1 MSIFFMMVGL
11 PYSGKSVYAE
21 GLREK
26 FGAEIHSSDAI
37 RAEILGDVQDQTNN
51 QIVFDT
57 LHKRVISDLSAG
69 KNVIYDATNINYKR
83 RIDMLNRLSKV
94 KCQKVCIVM
103 ATPFHECEERSKHR
117 ERVVPHEVL
126 VRMYKNFWLPYWYEG
141 WDAIEL
147 VYPDNFEPYS
157 VSDLFNRDGGLNS
170 FEQDN
175 PHHTFTVGH
184 HCIATYGLVSDGS
197 TELQEA
203 ALLHDIG
210 KPFTKSFVNSKGET
224 TEIAHY
230 YEHQHVSA
238 YDSLFYS
245 NPSLNRLYI
254 ANIIQLHMRP
264 FELERDPHSGKA
276 QKRFKKLVGNKLYSD
291 VMKLHAAD
299 IEAKGT

>member
-37 RAEILGDVQDQTNN
+37 RAEILGNVQDQTNN

-83 RIDMLNRLSKV
+83 RIDLLNRLSKV

-126 VRMYKNFWLPYWYEG
+126 VRTYKNFWIPYWYEG
-141 WDAIEL
+141 WDVIEL

-157 VSDLFNRDGGLNS
+157 VSDLFNRDG
-170 FEQDN
+170 
-175 PHHTFTVGH
+175 
-184 HCIATYGLVSDGS
+184 
-197 TELQEA
+197 
-203 ALLHDIG
+203 
-210 KPFTKSFVNSKGET
+210 
-224 TEIAHY
+224 
-230 YEHQHVSA
+230 
-238 YDSLFYS
+238 
-245 NPSLNRLYI
+245 
-254 ANIIQLHMRP
+254 
-264 FELERDPHSGKA
+264 
-276 QKRFKKLVGNKLYSD
+276 
-291 VMKLHAAD
+291 
-299 IEAKGT
+299 